1 MTTSL
6 IRVLLVDDH
15 SVVREGIRS
24 LLGLCAD
31 IVVVGDVG
39 DGESALLEVENLKPD
54 VVLLDMKMTGM
65 GGVETIV
72 AMKQRMPD
80 IAVLVFTS
88 FAEDS
93 QVRDAINAGAL
104 GYLLKGALREELI
117 GAVRA
122 VANGEAW
129 LHPRA
134 QRQILDW
141 LRRPSSPIERLT
153 SREREVLMLLAQG
166 LSNKAI
172 ARRMTLSETTIK
184 GYVSRL
190 LDKLEV
196 NDRTQAALLA
206 HKAGLITNTS

>member
-15 SVVREGIRS
+15 AVVREGIRS
-24 LLGLCAD
+24 LLGPCAD

-39 DGESALLEVENLKPD
+39 DGESALLEIESLKPD
-54 VVLLDMKMTGM
+54 VVLLDMKMAGM

-206 HKAGLITNTS
+206 HKVGLVTNTS